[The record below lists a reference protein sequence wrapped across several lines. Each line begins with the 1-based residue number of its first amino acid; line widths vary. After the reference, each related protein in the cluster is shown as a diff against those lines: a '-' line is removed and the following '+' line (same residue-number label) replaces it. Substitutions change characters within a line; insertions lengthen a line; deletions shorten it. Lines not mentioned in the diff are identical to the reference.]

1 MKTFKSSTL
10 LLAVAASASLAMA
23 GCSTPAEN
31 PSASENAPAEQQLQV
46 PEASEILPRTAEV
59 IKNAT
64 SVSMSGEITQAG
76 EVIKLDLAGTNDGSN
91 SRAAVS
97 LDAGS
102 FELLTVDNTAYL
114 KADKAFF
121 IENAGKEAAGM
132 IDSLVGDKWI
142 STSNASQFGD
152 FNVGAMLKA
161 MTSGDLEDFD
171 SQKFTGSSLE
181 DFAGVKAF
189 KYTGDENDYWIAAEG
204 EPYLLQV
211 VGSDAKGTGSGS
223 MGFSDWNT
231 VSPFKAP
238 AKSETVSI
246 PGL

>member
-1 MKTFKSSTL
+1 MKTFKSSSL
-10 LLAVAASASLAMA
+10 LLAVAASAALALA
-23 GCSTPAEN
+23 GCSSSAEN
-31 PSASENAPAEQQLQV
+31 PAGSENPPAKKQIQV
-46 PEASEILPRTAEV
+46 PEASKILPQTAEV

-64 SVSMSGEITQAG
+64 SVSMSGEITQEG
-76 EVIKLDLAGTNDGSN
+76 QIIKLDLAGTNDGSN
-91 SRAAVS
+91 SKAAVS

-121 IENAGKEAAGM
+121 TENAGKEAAGM

-152 FNVGAMLKA
+152 FNVGAMLKT
-161 MTSGDLEDFD
+161 MTSGDFEGSD
-171 SQKFTGSSLE
+171 SGKFTGSSLE
-181 DFAGVKAF
+181 DLAGVKAF
-189 KYTGDENDYWIAAEG
+189 KYTGDENAYWIAAEG

-211 VGSDAKGTGSGS
+211 EGSDAKGSGSGNMS
-223 MGFSDWNT
+223 FSDWNA

-238 AKSETVSI
+238 ADSETVSI